1 MRILR
6 INKRACGRG
15 RGDDTGTRLALLP
28 SHPPSLCL
36 HASIISALALAA
48 IIDRHYYTSPS
59 HEARHFLGRFFGLV
73 CMSVAAAARGI
84 MGSVLAVAVVAEAE
98 KEGRKRGNQMM
109 RVCCSCCRRLLY
121 SASPLLPTIYLCV
134 SLV

>member
-1 MRILR
+1 MIPGL
-6 INKRACGRG
+6 
-15 RGDDTGTRLALLP
+15 DWP
-28 SHPPSLCL
+28 SFPPSLPPSLSL

-84 MGSVLAVAVVAEAE
+84 MGSVLAVAAVAEAE

-109 RVCCSCCRRLLY
+109 RVCCSCCRRAALPPPLFCFP
-121 SASPLLPTIYLCV
+121 SPTHKLPLCV
-134 SLV
+134 LNLKPHPEF

>member
-6 INKRACGRG
+6 INKRACGR

-28 SHPPSLCL
+28 
-36 HASIISALALAA
+36 SIISALALAA

-84 MGSVLAVAVVAEAE
+84 MGSVLAVAVVAEA
-98 KEGRKRGNQMM
+98 
-109 RVCCSCCRRLLY
+109 
-121 SASPLLPTIYLCV
+121 
-134 SLV
+134 